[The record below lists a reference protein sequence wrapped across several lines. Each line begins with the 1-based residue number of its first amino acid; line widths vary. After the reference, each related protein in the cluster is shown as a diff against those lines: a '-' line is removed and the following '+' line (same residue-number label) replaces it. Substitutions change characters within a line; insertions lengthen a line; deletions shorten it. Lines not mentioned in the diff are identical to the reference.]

1 MTFGQVLEPY
11 VEFARKAFAREATY
25 RVEVFTNLGSLVLR
39 VYLLRQLWVALYSQ
53 NATPA
58 AIPLHAMLTYATV
71 ALLMSLVLE
80 IDGTRAIREKVREG
94 TIATDLMKPIVLPF
108 YFFSDGVGQ
117 TLFHALLIVPAIFLS
132 LFLVHID
139 VPGPATLAAFA
150 LSFLAGYAVNFC
162 LNFLMNVVAFWTLE
176 TFAVQ
181 LMIRWAS
188 DLLGGQIIPLAF
200 FPGLLG
206 TIVERLPF
214 ASIYSTPLRI
224 YIGDLPPAQWPA
236 AIAVQFGWLA
246 LFALFGAIVWRA
258 AQTRVV
264 SQGG

>member
-1 MTFGQVLEPY
+1 
-11 VEFARKAFAREATY
+11 
-25 RVEVFTNLGSLVLR
+25 
-39 VYLLRQLWVALYSQ
+39 
-53 NATPA
+53 
-58 AIPLHAMLTYATV
+58 
-71 ALLMSLVLE
+71 
-80 IDGTRAIREKVREG
+80 
-94 TIATDLMKPIVLPF
+94 
-108 YFFSDGVGQ
+108 
-117 TLFHALLIVPAIFLS
+117 
-132 LFLVHID
+132 
-139 VPGPATLAAFA
+139 
-150 LSFLAGYAVNFC
+150 
-162 LNFLMNVVAFWTLE
+162 MNVVAFWTLE

-200 FPGLLG
+200 FAGLLG

-246 LFALFGAIVWRA
+246 LFAICGAIVWRA